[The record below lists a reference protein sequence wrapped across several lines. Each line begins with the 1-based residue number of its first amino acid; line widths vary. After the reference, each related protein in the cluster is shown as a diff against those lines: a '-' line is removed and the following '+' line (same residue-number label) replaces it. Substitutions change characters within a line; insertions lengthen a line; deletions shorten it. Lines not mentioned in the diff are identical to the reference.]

1 LVDRAAKDGD
11 KVEVDFDVYLDGVV
25 IEGGSAKKQPIILG
39 EGNFIPGFE
48 ENVIDMKKED
58 RKEFKL
64 KFPKDYFQ
72 KNLAGKECDFKIK
85 LVSVNEVV
93 LPEINDEF
101 AKGLGQFKDVA
112 DMKTKIEENLVKEAE
127 QKESQRLQAA
137 ILEGIIEKSE
147 FGKLPAV
154 LIDSEKE
161 RMIQEIKQDLE
172 SQGLNF
178 EKYLEHLKKSED
190 DLKEGFTKQADKRAK
205 SVLLTRQV
213 ALDEKIKVEDKEI
226 DDEVKKTLE
235 MYKTQPEMT
244 EQFKSP
250 GYKDYLAKV
259 MINQK
264 VLKFLEKKVKI
275 EEAK

>member
-1 LVDRAAKDGD
+1 
-11 KVEVDFDVYLDGVV
+11 
-25 IEGGSAKKQPIILG
+25 
-39 EGNFIPGFE
+39 
-48 ENVIDMKKED
+48 M
-58 RKEFKL
+58 
-64 KFPKDYFQ
+64 
-72 KNLAGKECDFKIK
+72 KNL
-85 LVSVNEVV
+85 
-93 LPEINDEF
+93 
-101 AKGLGQFKDVA
+101 
-112 DMKTKIEENLVKEAE
+112 
-127 QKESQRLQAA
+127 
-137 ILEGIIEKSE
+137 E

-205 SVLLTRQV
+205 SALLTRQV

-264 VLKFLEKKVKI
+264 VLKFLEKGKI